1 MSFPLRRDVLRLR
14 AAPGLL
20 PGGSPPGPLSPP
32 ASLRSLQ
39 PWKADAARALVPGLP
54 RSPEGPSGHLVPAF
68 SGSASYLPSANGSAS
83 PCFPTPTRIRCPCPH
98 SPHKAPSSGT
108 LSPGHRPGGCHAPV
122 GLLQCFLSDPLIPE
136 PPRAQQL
143 LKSFNANR
151 LRGDA
156 SYSTGKGTV
165 RP

>member
-1 MSFPLRRDVLRLR
+1 MTWSFPLRRDALQLR

-32 ASLRSLQ
+32 ASLCCLQ
-39 PWKADAARALVPGLP
+39 PWKADAARELVPGLP
-54 RSPEGPSGHLVPAF
+54 RSPEGPSGRLVPAF

-108 LSPGHRPGGCHAPV
+108 LSPHHRPGLCHAPG
-122 GLLQCFLSDPLIPE
+122 GLAALLSLRPFDPGAPE
-136 PPRAQQL
+136 
-143 LKSFNANR
+143 
-151 LRGDA
+151 GTTA
-156 SYSTGKGTV
+156 SEAL
-165 RP
+165 